1 MQKILNKIVN
11 SILSPNLGR
20 INDKLDNLQ
29 MLQAK
34 EILNSNKLKKNIKD
48 LSEVEFKV
56 YSQWGEDGI
65 IQYLINNITIP
76 NKYFIEFGVENYVES
91 NTRFLIKNNNWSGL
105 VIDGNKTNIDYIK
118 KDALYWKYD
127 LTALH
132 AFIAKDNINQIFIDN
147 GVQGEIGL
155 LSIDIDGNDYWIWK
169 NIEVIS
175 PLIVI
180 CEYNSIFGKDL
191 AVTVPY
197 KEDFQRTKE
206 HFSNLYFGASL
217 KALYLLA
224 KEKGYNFIGTTS
236 AGNDA
241 FFVRGDVAD
250 CFIELTLDQGY
261 LISKF
266 REMRN
271 VNGQLTFMSGEQ
283 RLKVIADMTV
293 YDIEKQQIF
302 LIKELFNI

>member
-1 MQKILNKIVN
+1 M
-11 SILSPNLGR
+11 
-20 INDKLDNLQ
+20 
-29 MLQAK
+29 
-34 EILNSNKLKKNIKD
+34 
-48 LSEVEFKV
+48 
-56 YSQWGEDGI
+56 
-65 IQYLINNITIP
+65 
-76 NKYFIEFGVENYVES
+76 
-91 NTRFLIKNNNWSGL
+91 KNNNWSGL

-118 KDALYWKYD
+118 KDAHYWKYD

-132 AFIAKDNINQIFIDN
+132 TFITKDNINQIFIDN

-155 LSIDIDGNDYWIWK
+155 LSIDIDGNDYWIWE
-169 NIEVIS
+169 NIKVIS

-261 LISKF
+261 SISKF
-266 REMRN
+266 REIRN
-271 VNGQLTFMSGEQ
+271 AKGQLTFMSGEQ
-283 RLKVIADMTV
+283 RLRVIANMAV
-293 YDIEKQQIF
+293 YDIEKQQNF
-302 LIKELFNI
+302 LIKELFSI

>member
-1 MQKILNKIVN
+1 
-11 SILSPNLGR
+11 
-20 INDKLDNLQ
+20 

-34 EILNSNKLKKNIKD
+34 GILNSNKLKKNIKD

-65 IQYLINNITIP
+65 IQYLINNISIQK
-76 NKYFIEFGVENYVES
+76 KYFIEFGVEDYSES
-91 NTRFLIKNNNWSGL
+91 NTRFLLQNNNWSGL
-105 VIDGNKTNIDYIK
+105 VIDGNKKNIDYIK
-118 KDALYWKYD
+118 KDDLYWKYN
-127 LTALH
+127 LTAH
-132 AFIAKDNINQIFIDN
+132 NSFITKDNINQIIVKN
-147 GVQGEIGL
+147 GIEGEIGL
-155 LSIDIDGNDYWIWK
+155 LSIDIDGNDYWVWK
-169 NIEVIS
+169 NIDVVN

-180 CEYNSIFGKDL
+180 CEYNSIFGKEL

-217 KALYLLA
+217 NALCLLA
-224 KEKGYNFIGTTS
+224 KEKGYNFIGTTG

-241 FFVRGDVAD
+241 FFVRSDVAD
-250 CFIELTLDQGY
+250 CFIELTLEQGY
-261 LISKF
+261 STSKF
-266 REMRN
+266 RESRN
-271 VNGQLTFMSGEQ
+271 ANGQLTFISGEQ
-283 RLKVIADMTV
+283 RLGVIADMPV

>member
-1 MQKILNKIVN
+1 MKKILNKIVN
-11 SILSPNLGR
+11 RILSSSLGR
-20 INDKLDNLQ
+20 INDNLDKLLL
-29 MLQAK
+29 LQAK
-34 EILNSNKLKKNIKD
+34 EILNRSILKNITD

-65 IQYLINNITIP
+65 IQYLINNIDIQ
-76 NKYFIEFGVENYVES
+76 NKFFIEFGVEDYTES
-91 NTRFLIKNNNWSGL
+91 NTRFLMKNNNWSGL
-105 VIDGNKTNIDYIK
+105 VIDGNKEDIDYIK
-118 KDALYWKYD
+118 KDTLYWKYD
-127 LTALH
+127 LTAVNS
-132 AFIAKDNINQIFIDN
+132 FITKDNINQIFIDN

-169 NIEVIS
+169 DIEFVN

-180 CEYNSIFGKDL
+180 CEYNSIYGKDL

-261 LISKF
+261 SISKF
-266 REMRN
+266 RESRN
-271 VNGQLTFMSGEQ
+271 ANGQLTFVSGEQ
-283 RLKVIADMTV
+283 RLKVIADMPV
-293 YDIEKQQIF
+293 YDIEKQQLF